1 MFILAYRLSGTK
13 HRQGN
18 QLTCRD
24 LKSLGRRDR
33 IEKSGG
39 QLEGLMIAW
48 MQGIKEKE
56 EFRMTPAFGFRSWG

>member
-1 MFILAYRLSGTK
+1 MQAGK
-13 HRQGN
+13 PV
-18 QLTCRD
+18 
-24 LKSLGRRDR
+24 KWLGRRDR

-56 EFRMTPAFGFRSWG
+56 GFRMTPAFGFTAGDNELQG